1 MNAIAF
7 APDWTARTMVGMTPR
22 RQWFLDLIAE
32 LGLIAVVLTVV
43 LLGAYLF
50 GMPRQYN
57 PVNGVSQMVH
67 DPSYRADMMKIFRR
81 QWYITVPLA
90 VGIVSCAIIITAVCI
105 RAALRRRKEVQQ

>member
-1 MNAIAF
+1 
-7 APDWTARTMVGMTPR
+7 MVGMTPR

-67 DPSYRADMMKIFRR
+67 DPRYL
-81 QWYITVPLA
+81 TVPLA
-90 VGIVSCAIIITAVCI
+90 VGIVSCVIIIAAVCI

>member
-1 MNAIAF
+1 MS
-7 APDWTARTMVGMTPR
+7 R
-22 RQWFLDLIAE
+22 RQWFLDLLAE
-32 LGLIAVVLTVV
+32 VGIIAVVLTVV

-67 DPSYRADMMKIFRR
+67 DPNYRADMMKIFRR

-90 VGIVSCAIIITAVCI
+90 VGIVSCVIIIAAVCI